1 MNKSTNETGASMVEI
16 LGVLAVVATIAVG
29 MFTGISRMNQKIKL
43 TQAQTEITDIVK
55 AMRTQFSSFTPS
67 SITSKGLYDV
77 GIFKNV
83 NDEGKSANVYGT
95 EMLMELKSDVEN
107 PYFTFIYKDIPT
119 SVCADLLLG
128 DWGNDPSS
136 GLREIKVQGTGKTSI
151 FQWEK
156 DIRPVDEENPDA
168 PTSQPLLPSLEKA
181 IDACTLPSGSGIVT
195 ISWSYYI

>member
-1 MNKSTNETGASMVEI
+1 MI
-16 LGVLAVVATIAVG
+16 
-29 MFTGISRMNQKIKL
+29 
-43 TQAQTEITDIVK
+43 
-55 AMRTQFSSFTPS
+55 
-67 SITSKGLYDV
+67 
-77 GIFKNV
+77 

-151 FQWEK
+151 FQWAK